1 MITIYSNK
9 IILYVT
15 IILILISFKSFSK
28 DEILFTILEKPY
40 TTIDYENRIK
50 YLRTINQNNNI
61 VKDDEI
67 LNDFISVLIFNQFAK
82 NKKIEVEKEKIDK
95 YIENFDLNNLSISI
109 DILKRNIRYDYQRKI
124 ILESIITNDFNK
136 NLKKDKI
143 KILDLYKINLKYFV
157 IDKEYSENISK
168 IEKNIKNINIEQLK
182 KYFKNE
188 NINYD
193 YYEKKIL
200 NIDTID
206 PEIKDN
212 ILNDKKYFKI
222 YKNYILL
229 GFLEKKIKNNIKI
242 QYTLYQI
249 TKEKRYGI
257 NLDEL
262 KCENIDKYK
271 DNKNLKIKEYDKMDI
286 NKLNIKIKENLKS
299 INDIIKIDNSQD
311 ESYIILCKIDYDYEI
326 LEREIFNEKLDYLA
340 SQIEKDFIGR
350 KKIEYNFKFND

>member
-193 YYEKKIL
+193 YY
-200 NIDTID
+200 
-206 PEIKDN
+206 
-212 ILNDKKYFKI
+212 
-222 YKNYILL
+222 
-229 GFLEKKIKNNIKI
+229 
-242 QYTLYQI
+242 
-249 TKEKRYGI
+249 
-257 NLDEL
+257 
-262 KCENIDKYK
+262 
-271 DNKNLKIKEYDKMDI
+271 
-286 NKLNIKIKENLKS
+286 
-299 INDIIKIDNSQD
+299 
-311 ESYIILCKIDYDYEI
+311 
-326 LEREIFNEKLDYLA
+326 
-340 SQIEKDFIGR
+340 
-350 KKIEYNFKFND
+350 